1 MRKKLLFAVLICFIA
16 VITGCSTIV
25 DIDYMKSSNVN
36 MGQYRNIAVASA
48 IPYRGGYMNSAP
60 YMRYY
65 DFDSSLY
72 PVYSSYSKSL
82 PSDVA
87 SYATD
92 AVVSSLSQN
101 GFFKI
106 MYPAETDA
114 MITLSRIG
122 VNSSEKFVEAGID
135 AVIIPTIEEMNVDE
149 YSRVYVDSYK
159 EKVDPS
165 TGVKTKVPHYKYAY
179 YQRVSLTLSLT
190 VIDTRTERIIA
201 KRIYTKQDP
210 TYEEYT
216 YTPYGAGYILPYSS
230 VNNPYYTFKSQIN
243 SFKRS
248 IRNDFIPRMVSAS
261 IELMSNKPKIKSLE
275 AAYKA
280 ADDGNL
286 SLAYDAFIS
295 EWNSSRHVPSAY
307 NAAILQ
313 AARGD
318 IAGAIDFLSSVRS
331 TINNDDINS
340 LYSMMLSY
348 KAEDD
353 KAKSQLAGESSE
365 FSGDVSAIYSIYNAL
380 GK

>member
-1 MRKKLLFAVLICFIA
+1 MKNKLLFAVLICCIA
-16 VITGCSTIV
+16 ILTGCSTIV
-25 DIDYMKSSNVN
+25 DIDYMKSANVN

-48 IPYRGGYMNSAP
+48 IPYRGSYMNSAQ
-60 YMRYY
+60 YMRFY

-72 PVYSSYSKSL
+72 PVYSSYSRSL

-87 SYATD
+87 AYATD
-92 AVVSSLSQN
+92 AVVNALSQD

-106 MYPAETDA
+106 MHPAETDA
-114 MITLSRIG
+114 MITLSRVGI
-122 VNSSEKFVEAGID
+122 NSSEKFVEAGVD
-135 AVIIPTIEEMNVDE
+135 AVIIPTVEEMNVDE
-149 YSRVYVDSYK
+149 YSRVYIDSYK
-159 EKVDPS
+159 EKIDPA
-165 TGVKTKVPHYKYAY
+165 TGVKTKVPHYKYSY
-179 YQRVSLTLSLT
+179 YQRVSLTLSIT

-201 KRIYTKQDP
+201 KRIYTKQNP
-210 TYEEYT
+210 SYEEYS

-248 IRNDFIPRMVSAS
+248 IRNDFIPRMVSSS
-261 IELMSNKPKIKSLE
+261 IELMGNKPKIKSLE

-295 EWNSSRHVPSAY
+295 EWNSSRHIPSAY

-318 IAGAIDFLSSVRS
+318 ISGAIDFLSTVRS
-331 TINNDDINS
+331 TVSSSDINS
-340 LYSMMLSY
+340 LYSLMLSY

-353 KAKSQLAGESSE
+353 KARSQLSGESGE
-365 FSGDVSAIYSIYNAL
+365 LSGDVGAIYSIYNAL